1 MDNLQLASQLEDV
14 NEALG
19 EIYTK
24 GNDSVILVKCRQ
36 FLYGITEKLRKNDED
51 KKE

>member
-1 MDNLQLASQLEDV
+1 MNNQQLASQLEDV

-24 GNDSVILVKCRQ
+24 GNDSVLLVKCRQ
-36 FLYGITEKLRKNDED
+36 FLYGIIEKIREQNED

>member
-1 MDNLQLASQLEDV
+1 MDNKQLASQLEDV

-24 GNDSVILVKCRQ
+24 GNDSVLLVKCRQ
-36 FLYGITEKLRKNDED
+36 FLYGIVEKIRNEDE
-51 KKE
+51 KE

>member
-1 MDNLQLASQLEDV
+1 MDNKQLASQLEDV

-24 GNDSVILVKCRQ
+24 GNDSILLVKCRQ
-36 FLYGITEKLRKNDED
+36 FLYGIVEKIRNED

>member
-1 MDNLQLASQLEDV
+1 MNNQQLAAQLEDI

-24 GNDSVILVKCRQ
+24 GNDSVLLVKCRQ
-36 FLYGITEKLRKNDED
+36 FLYGIIEKIRDQD